1 MKKETVKEQ
10 EPVEK
15 KQAVAIN
22 DDALN
27 NVSGGVVRIIV
38 TETDAAAENKT
49 ASEPLAPVGAIVEMQ

>member
-15 KQAVAIN
+15 KEAVEIN

-38 TETDAAAENKT
+38 TETDAAAENET
-49 ASEPLAPVGAIVEMQ
+49 AHEPLAPVGAIVEMQ